1 MGCPADL
8 IGGKAP
14 GKRPLLNGAQRAA
27 LAGMVE
33 AGPEPAL
40 HGVVRW
46 RPDLADRRSCGM
58 AAGLMRGHGQPA
70 DIEPGVARARLP
82 ASCRRD
88 RATMPRAEGAMVDF
102 KKTFPPHWQ
111 RSGKAS
117 PPERR

>member
-1 MGCPADL
+1 M
-8 IGGKAP
+8 
-14 GKRPLLNGAQRAA
+14 QREA
-27 LAGMVE
+27 LAGVVE

-46 RPDLADRRSCGM
+46 RPDLAARSGGPIWRPDLVAWLHTTCEFTVSPQTLSRERRALGYRNLS
-58 AAGLMRGHGQPA
+58 
-70 DIEPGVARARLP
+70 AR
-82 ASCRRD
+82 
-88 RATMPRAEGAMVDF
+88 PRHHAQAEGAIADF

>member
-1 MGCPADL
+1 M

-14 GKRPLLNGAQRAA
+14 GKRSLLNGAQRAA

-46 RPDLADRRSCGM
+46 RPDLVAWLRGSCGVTVSPQTLSRELRALGYRKLSARPRHHAQAE
-58 AAGLMRGHGQPA
+58 AAIA
-70 DIEPGVARARLP
+70 
-82 ASCRRD
+82 
-88 RATMPRAEGAMVDF
+88 DF

-117 PPERR
+117 HPERR

>member
-1 MGCPADL
+1 MNC
-8 IGGKAP
+8 GKAP
-14 GKRPLLNGAQRAA
+14 GKQPLLSAVQREA
-27 LAGMVE
+27 LAGVVQ

-46 RPDLADRRSCGM
+46 RPDLAARSGGM
-58 AAGLMRGHGQPA
+58 AAHHMRGHGQPA
-70 DIEPGVARARLP
+70 DIEPRTARARLP

-88 RATMPRAEGAMVDF
+88 RATMPQAEAAIAEF